1 MKRLYLII
9 YMCSLACSLSAQE
22 SDSLLTVLRNIEQ
35 SQSEYT
41 IDIISDGLEELKAP
55 TTKADGLDAV
65 KAVMRACK
73 RLPVKVKVHGKH
85 IYVQHEGVKVERQLK
100 LQGVVQDIRAHKD
113 LIGATV
119 VLMRSDSTVIEQKEA
134 YQKWYAE
141 GYSGETSEFSFTVP
155 AKPAK
160 YLFRISLMGYQT
172 TYVEY
177 AINKVGRREYE
188 RGLPPFYLAPQA
200 STMKEVTITASKVK
214 FYYKGDTII
223 YNADAFILAEGSMLD
238 ALIRQLPGV
247 EMKSDGRIYHEG
259 KFVDDLLLNGKEFFR
274 NDRKL
279 MLENLPAY
287 TVKDIAIYDK
297 QTAENEWLGI
307 KDEHTQRHVID
318 VRLKKEYMVGWIV
331 NVEAGGGLRDNQAQ
345 PALNAKP
352 STLNSPYLARLFAM
366 RHSDFSRI
374 AIVANANNLDDD
386 SKPGEGD
393 NWQRGKT
400 NDLRRTERADIG
412 GFVSDRNK
420 RWEFSGNVSV
430 NHQRTEGASRTVR
443 QNYLSTGDTYDY
455 NFTSRTGED
464 LRLGGWLSFYRNFKN
479 VRWHIDPSLNYH
491 HFNNSSDLA
500 SATFNAPVADVS
512 RQLLNDLFSPNA
524 SRINLRD
531 TLVNRI
537 LRQGSGRGHTWDG
550 TFHTGATIKIPHTN
564 ENLRLG
570 AGINLIGSEERMFDK
585 QEVRIADHKDS
596 PPALPVREGAVTFE
610 GRHLSSSLIHSAPS
624 LAGRAGGESSS
635 SSFHHLR
642 DNNPTRDGKAYFNL
656 GYNIPLGE
664 GWRAIHATYS
674 FEHLWQHHRSTLYLL
689 EEQDPL
695 LTFQDPP
702 LTLPVREGVECSDRQ
717 SSSSTKVTTPSLIGR
732 VRGGS
737 AEAIT
742 LLPSLTDY
750 YQVMDRANSFDS
762 HSRENSHRL
771 DINLGYKFNK
781 ARYGQIWT
789 LLNGNITLHQQHLDY
804 QRGSIDTTLCRTAV
818 SITMDDNTYLDFK
831 NGQIGMT
838 MGIRQTLP
846 ELEHRIDLR
855 DDTDPMNVRLGN
867 TRLHPSVTP
876 DFGVSGSYRFKR
888 GYHYME
894 WHQQRTFNAIAMGY
908 TYDTRTGARTY
919 RPENV
924 NGNYTTDAGYTFHCA
939 LDSAKK
945 LNLDLP
951 FHVTHSQNV
960 DLVGTTTNDAA
971 MSSNPQRSKV
981 KRLAISLLPSFK
993 ADIGRHHFELVC
1005 QPVWER
1011 LSSDRPD
1018 FQDFNAF
1025 TCRTSLSAILK
1036 LPWKLDLSTDL
1047 NLYTRTGYAD
1057 AALNTN
1063 DFVWNAR
1070 LSRPFF
1076 KGKFLVLIDGFDILG
1091 QLSNVTRTMN
1101 AQGRTETYTNVMPR
1115 YVLLHA
1121 VWRFNKQPKKKD

>member
-1 MKRLYLII
+1 MKRLLYLII
-9 YMCSLACSLSAQE
+9 YMCSLTSSLSAQE
-22 SDSLLTVLRNIEQ
+22 SDSLLTVLRNIER

-73 RLPVKVKVHGKH
+73 RLPVKVKVHGNH
-85 IYVQHEGVKVERQLK
+85 IYVQHEGVNVERKLK

-113 LIGATV
+113 LMGATV
-119 VLMRSDSTVIEQKEA
+119 VLMRPDSTVIEQKEA
-134 YQKWYAE
+134 YQKHHAE
-141 GYSGETSEFSFTVP
+141 DFSWETSEFSFSVP
-155 AKPAK
+155 ARPAK

-172 TYVEY
+172 TFVEY
-177 AINKVGRREYE
+177 SIDKIGRREHE
-188 RGLPPFYLAPQA
+188 RGLPPFYLSPQA
-200 STMKEVTITASKVK
+200 GTMKELTVTASKVK
-214 FYYKGDTII
+214 FYYKGDTLI

-238 ALIRQLPGV
+238 ALIKQLPGM

-274 NDRKL
+274 HDRKL

-307 KDEHTQRHVID
+307 KDERSQHHVID
-318 VRLKKEYMVGWIV
+318 VRLKKEFMVGWLV
-331 NVEAGGGLRDNQAQ
+331 NVEAGGGTNER
-345 PALNAKP
+345 
-352 STLNSPYLARLFAM
+352 YLGRLFAM

-386 SKPGEGD
+386 TKPGESD
-393 NWQRGKT
+393 NWQRGQT

-420 RWEFSGNVSV
+420 RWETSGNVSV

-443 QNYLSTGDTYDY
+443 QNYLTSGDTYDHS
-455 NFTSRTGED
+455 FTSRTGED
-464 LRLGGWLSFYRNFKN
+464 LRIGGWLSFYRNFKN

-550 TFHTGATIKIPHTN
+550 TLHTGATIKIPHTN

-570 AGINLIGSEERMFDK
+570 AGINLIGREEKMFDQ
-585 QEVRIADHKDS
+585 QEVRIQDSPDS

-610 GRHLSSSLIHSAPS
+610 GRYLSSSLIHSAPS
-624 LAGRAGGESSS
+624 LTGRAGGESS

-642 DNNPTRDGKAYFNL
+642 DNHPTRDGKAYFNV

-689 EEQDPL
+689 EAPYNPPVGDEQAGNL
-695 LTFQDPP
+695 HTPP
-702 LTLPVREGVECSDRQ
+702 A
-717 SSSSTKVTTPSLIGR
+717 
-732 VRGGS
+732 GGPQG
-737 AEAIT
+737 A
-742 LLPSLTDY
+742 LPSLTSY
-750 YQVMDRANSFDS
+750 QQVMDRANSFDS
-762 HSRENSHRL
+762 HSRENRHKL

-781 ARYGQIWT
+781 ASYGQIWT
-789 LLNGNITLHQQHLDY
+789 LLNGDITVHQQGLDY
-804 QRGSIDTTLCRTAV
+804 LRGRIDTTLHRTAV
-818 SITMDDNTYLDFK
+818 TFNLDDNTFLDFK
-831 NGQIGMT
+831 GGHQLGIT
-838 MGIRQTLP
+838 MGIHEELP

-867 TRLHPSVTP
+867 TRLRKSTTP
-876 DFGVSGSYRFKR
+876 DFGAYFAFRSKQGFQRW
-888 GYHYME
+888 E
-894 WHQQRTFNAIAMGY
+894 WHHAQTFNAVAMGY
-908 TYDTRTGARTY
+908 TYDTQTGARTY

-924 NGNYTTDAGYTFHCA
+924 NGNYTSDGGYTFHHNFGTDQKVSID
-939 LDSAKK
+939 LPLHLTLIQSVDITGGERSTVHR
-945 LNLDLP
+945 LNLS
-951 FHVTHSQNV
+951 FS
-960 DLVGTTTNDAA
+960 
-971 MSSNPQRSKV
+971 
-981 KRLAISLLPSFK
+981 PSVK
-993 ADIGRHHFELVC
+993 ADIGKQHFEFTC
-1005 QPVWER
+1005 QPAWDR
-1011 LSSDRPD
+1011 LTSDRSSLPLGGGRGERPN
-1018 FQDFNAF
+1018 FSAF
-1025 TCRTSLSAILK
+1025 TCRTSLAAILK

-1076 KGKFLVLIDGFDILG
+1076 KGKFLVLLDGFDILG
-1091 QLSNVTRTMN
+1091 QLSNVTRVMN

-1121 VWRFNKQPKKKD
+1121 VWRFNKQPKKKE

>member
-1 MKRLYLII
+1 MRRLLYLII
-9 YMCSLACSLSAQE
+9 VMCTVPTSLLAQEQTPLLSALM
-22 SDSLLTVLRNIEQ
+22 SIEQ

-41 IDIISDGLEELKAP
+41 IDIVSDGLEEL
-55 TTKADGLDAV
+55 TTTAKVEGLDAV
-65 KAVMRACK
+65 AAVKRVCK
-73 RLPVKVKVHGKH
+73 GLPVKVKVHGRH

-100 LQGVVQDIRAHKD
+100 LQGRVQDIRAHKD
-113 LIGATV
+113 LLGATV
-119 VLMRSDSTVIEQKEA
+119 VLMHPDSTVIEQKEA
-134 YQKWYAE
+134 YKKWHAE
-141 GYSGETSEFSFTVP
+141 GFSWETSEFSFSVP
-155 AKPAK
+155 ARPAK
-160 YLFRISLMGYQT
+160 YLFRISLVGYQT
-172 TYVEY
+172 TFVEY
-177 AINKVGRREYE
+177 SIDKVGRREHE

-200 STMKEVTITASKVK
+200 STMKEVTVTASKVK

-238 ALIRQLPGV
+238 ALIKQLPGV

-274 NDRKL
+274 HDRKL

-297 QTAENEWLGI
+297 QTDENEWLGI
-307 KDEHTQRHVID
+307 KDERTQRHVID
-318 VRLKKEYMVGWIV
+318 VRLKKEYMVGWLV
-331 NVEAGGGLRDNQAQ
+331 NVEAGGGTEER
-345 PALNAKP
+345 
-352 STLNSPYLARLFAM
+352 YLGRLFAM

-386 SKPGEGD
+386 SRPGEND

-400 NDLRRTERADIG
+400 NDLRRSERADIG

-420 RWEFSGNVSV
+420 RWEASGNISV
-430 NHQRTEGASRTVR
+430 NHQRTEGATRTVR
-443 QNYLSTGDTYDY
+443 QNYLSTGDTYDHS
-455 NFTSRTGED
+455 FTDRTGED
-464 LRLGGWLSFYRNFKN
+464 LHLGGWLSFYRNFKN
-479 VRWHIDPSLNYH
+479 VRWHIDPEFKYH

-512 RQLLNDLFSPNA
+512 RQLLDDLFSPNA

-537 LRQGSGRGHTWDG
+537 LRQGSGRGHTWDA
-550 TFHTGATIKIPHTN
+550 TLHTGATVKIPYTN

-570 AGINLIGSEERMFDK
+570 AGINLIGSEERMFDR
-585 QEVRIADHKDS
+585 QEVRIAD
-596 PPALPVREGAVTFE
+596 PPLTLPVREGVVTFE
-610 GRHLSSSLIHSAPS
+610 DEGTLSSTHSTP
-624 LAGRAGGESSS
+624 LPTREGQGGGS

-642 DNNPTRDGKAYFNL
+642 DNHPTRDGKAYFNL

-664 GWRAIHATYS
+664 GWRAIHATYY
-674 FEHLWQHHRSTLYLL
+674 FEHRWQHHRSTLYLL

-695 LTFQDPP
+695 LQDPP
-702 LTLPVREGVECSDRQ
+702 LTLPVREGVECSDWQ
-717 SSSSTKVTTPSLIGR
+717 SLPAPKVTAPSLIGR
-732 VRGGS
+732 AGGGS
-737 AEAIT
+737 AGGGS
-742 LLPSLTDY
+742 LLPSVTDY
-750 YQVMDRANSFDS
+750 HQVMDRANSFDS
-762 HSRENSHRL
+762 HSRENRHKL

-781 ARYGQIWT
+781 ASYGQIWT
-789 LLNGNITLHQQHLDY
+789 LLNGDITLHHQGLDY
-804 QRGSIDTTLCRTAV
+804 QRGSIDTTLHRTAV
-818 SITMDDNTYLDFK
+818 TFNLDDNTFLDFK
-831 NGQIGMT
+831 GGHQLGIT
-838 MGIRQTLP
+838 MGIHETLP

-867 TRLHPSVTP
+867 TRLRKSSKV
-876 DFGVSGSYRFKR
+876 DFGAYFALRSKQSFQRW
-888 GYHYME
+888 E
-894 WHQQRTFNAIAMGY
+894 WHHVQTFNAVAMGY
-908 TYDTRTGARTY
+908 TYDTQTGARTY

-924 NGNYTTDAGYTFHCA
+924 NGNYTSDGGYTFHHNFGTA
-939 LDSAKK
+939 QKVSIDLPLHLTLIQSVDMIGTAPLSNSSSVPYDATLSRPSPSTVHR
-945 LNLDLP
+945 LNLS
-951 FHVTHSQNV
+951 FS
-960 DLVGTTTNDAA
+960 
-971 MSSNPQRSKV
+971 
-981 KRLAISLLPSFK
+981 PSVK
-993 ADIGRHHFELVC
+993 ADIGKQHLEFTC
-1005 QPVWER
+1005 QPTWDR
-1011 LSSDRPD
+1011 LTSDRRSPPQGGD
-1018 FQDFNAF
+1018 GLNFSAF

-1047 NLYTRTGYAD
+1047 NLYSRTGYAD
-1057 AALNTN
+1057 PQLNTN

-1121 VWRFNKQPKKKD
+1121 VWRFNKQPKRVEQKQ